1 MSINMVDM
9 AKTIDEISR
18 DRSKI
23 DSMPIKT
30 LEALLRA
37 ASDEY
42 YNTGMS
48 ILSDELFDYC
58 KDVLTVRDPK
68 NSFLSEVGAPVT
80 GSNKVRLPFPM
91 FSLDKIKPATGDIEK
106 FVKRFAGPYTI
117 SDKLDGS
124 SCLIV
129 YQRQRDSWDVKMYRR
144 GTGTIG
150 ADISHLGAYLLPPK
164 LRNAPPTGIPGSVVA
179 IRGEVIMSR
188 KAFEK
193 FKTSFK
199 DARGLVNG
207 IINRKTVDE
216 STLAATD
223 FVAYEIVQPRMK
235 KQTQMSVLSKSG
247 FPVVQYDVVAGLEEN
262 ALIKYYEDRRKTSP
276 YQIDGIVIEDD
287 GPHGLS
293 ATGNPVSAFAFKMRL
308 VEQGGSVKVLNVFW
322 EISKDG
328 RLVPRIQYEP
338 IDVNGVVLQFA
349 TGYNARFVVDNGLG
363 PGAVVTVVRS
373 GDVIPKIESVEKS
386 VEPSMPD
393 VAYHW
398 NDTHVDIFI
407 EDIGDNDDVKI
418 RRLVK
423 FFQDMGIE
431 NISRGLVTRFY
442 EDGFNSLSH
451 YLVSTAHTFMS
462 LPGVQRTLAD
472 KLYSNIQTHIK
483 KVPVVKVMAA
493 SNIFGTG
500 IGERKLEVVLAQIP
514 DILSGAYRRRD
525 IIEALTGVEGF
536 QRKSAERVA
545 DGIPKFIEFLEEH
558 PQITIVFKK
567 KTSPQNLPLSG
578 QIFVFSG
585 FRDKEFQAALERM
598 GAKIATSVTS
608 KTTSL
613 ITKETD
619 ISSGKAKQA
628 RDLNIKIMTKDQL
641 EYFISQL

>member
-1 MSINMVDM
+1 MVDM

-23 DSMPIKT
+23 DSISIKT
-30 LEALLRA
+30 LESLLRA

-42 YNTGMS
+42 YNTGSSIMS
-48 ILSDELFDYC
+48 DDLFDYC
-58 KDVLTVRDPK
+58 KEVLAEKDPD
-68 NSFLSEVGAPVT
+68 NAFLAEVGAPVI
-80 GSNKVRLPFPM
+80 GANKVRLPFPM

-106 FVKRFAGPYTI
+106 FVKRYAGPYTI

-129 YQRQRDSWDVKMYRR
+129 YERKRDSWDVKMFRR

-164 LRNAPPTGIPGSVVA
+164 LRNAPPNGIQGDVIA

-216 STLAATD
+216 RTLSATD
-223 FVAYEIVQPRMK
+223 FVAYEIVQPRLK
-235 KQTQMSVLSKSG
+235 KQAQMSVLARSG
-247 FPVVQYDVVAGLEEN
+247 LPVVQYKVVNQLDES

-287 GPHGLS
+287 GPHDLS
-293 ATGNPVSAFAFKMRL
+293 STGNPVSAFAFKMRL
-308 VEQGGSVKVLNVFW
+308 MEQGGSVEVINVFW
-322 EISKDG
+322 QISKDG
-328 RLVPRIQYEP
+328 RLVPRVQYEP
-338 IDVNGVVLQFA
+338 IDINGVVLQFA
-349 TGYNARFVVDNGLG
+349 TAFNARFVVENGLG
-363 PGAVVTVVRS
+363 PGAVITVVRS
-373 GDVIPKIESVEKS
+373 GDVIPSIISVQKK

-393 VAYHW
+393 VPFHW
-398 NDTHVDIFI
+398 NETHVDIFI
-407 EDIGDNDDVKI
+407 EDIGENDNVKI

-431 NISRGLVTRFY
+431 NISRGLVSRFF
-442 EDGFNSLSH
+442 EDGFTDLSQ
-451 YLVSTAHTFMS
+451 YLEATSQTFMS
-462 LPGVQRTLAD
+462 LPGVQKTLAD
-472 KLYSNIQTHIK
+472 KLYNNIQTHIK

-500 IGERKLEVVLAQIP
+500 IGERKLEVVLAQVP
-514 DILSGAYRRRD
+514 DILSGAYRKRD
-525 IIEALTGVEGF
+525 IMEALTGVEGF
-536 QRKSAERVA
+536 QKKTAERVA
-545 DGIPKFIEFLEEH
+545 EGIPLFLEFLQEH
-558 PQITIVFKK
+558 PQITIVFRK
-567 KTSPQNLPLSG
+567 KTSQNLPLTG

-585 FRDKEFQAALERM
+585 FRDKEFQAVLERL
-598 GAKIATSVTS
+598 GAKVSTSVTS
-608 KTTSL
+608 RTTTL
-613 ITKETD
+613 VTKDTD
-619 ISSGKAKQA
+619 VSSGKAKQA
-628 RDLNIKIMTKDQL
+628 RDMNIKIMTKDQL
-641 EYFISQL
+641 EFLVSQL